1 MNSTAVHVFAGIGA
15 WFCVSWLVAFGFGL
29 ARRRARRKR
38 TVELFAAMCEAMDR
52 DDAMGRH
59 PAGRRLHPLGRPVI
73 VLPCQC
79 VLFCESGDRWDAE
92 LMALAHVEKCPVARS
107 IRGEAA

>member
-1 MNSTAVHVFAGIGA
+1 MDPTLLLILAILGFWVCA
-15 WFCVSWLVAFGFGL
+15 GFGAAAVLGFLIRRHKRIRAKQVESLL
-29 ARRRARRKR
+29 AHMA
-38 TVELFAAMCEAMDR
+38 
-52 DDAMGRH
+52 RH

-79 VLFCESGDRWDAE
+79 VLFCESGDRLDAE
-92 LMALAHVEKCPVARS
+92 LMALAHVEKCDIARS